1 MIWLDPSLLRMV
13 RDLLHSEFGQVGP
26 AFALIDLDDGGLRG
40 AAVDSATGQ
49 SLMQLDDHDLQGRAF
64 DRSVADYLVRTG
76 KTPIPENAEWAREL
90 LDLMT
95 KARSALS
102 RSDGTFVMGHEYV
115 GMLRVTRTDLD
126 EALAPA
132 VTRAVSVARSIAAGS
147 PAPVTALILMPD
159 NVVWPGLQA
168 ALTTGLHDLP
178 VLAMHAD
185 VPLAVPGR
193 HARPAPVVE
202 PEPGPQ
208 SGEEAEP
215 APSPVDNRRQNQ
227 LVLTG
232 AALLAGLIV
241 IGGATLVTAPWS
253 EDTGQPQSQ
262 RYLRTPE
269 TSTTV
274 SATPGPAQSPT
285 TASSAPTTT
294 PPPLPPINTEA
305 ALAPV
310 MRYTAPP
317 PPPPPTTTRRPA
329 RPAPNTIPNPIPGL
343 PPILLP

>member
-1 MIWLDPSLLRMV
+1 MIWLDPSLLRTV
-13 RDLLHSEFGQVGP
+13 RDLLHSASGQVGP

-49 SLMQLDDHDLQGRAF
+49 CLMQLDDHDLQGRAF

-76 KTPIPENAEWAREL
+76 KAPMPENAEWAREL

-126 EALAPA
+126 DALAPA
-132 VTRAVSVARSIAAGS
+132 VARAVSVARSIAAGS
-147 PAPVTALILMPD
+147 PAPVTAVVLMPD
-159 NVVWPGLQA
+159 HVIWPGLQA
-168 ALTTGLHDLP
+168 ALTAGLHDLP

-202 PEPGPQ
+202 PEPEPQ
-208 SGEEAEP
+208 LVQEAEP
-215 APSPVDNRRQNQ
+215 APSPVDNRRQNR
-227 LVLTG
+227 LVLIG

-241 IGGATLVTAPWS
+241 VGGATLVAAPWS

-269 TSTTV
+269 TSTAV

-285 TASSAPTTT
+285 TASSVPTTT
-294 PPPLPPINTEA
+294 PLPLPPINTEA

>member
-1 MIWLDPSLLRMV
+1 MI
-13 RDLLHSEFGQVGP
+13 
-26 AFALIDLDDGGLRG
+26 
-40 AAVDSATGQ
+40 
-49 SLMQLDDHDLQGRAF
+49 
-64 DRSVADYLVRTG
+64 
-76 KTPIPENAEWAREL
+76 
-90 LDLMT
+90 
-95 KARSALS
+95 
-102 RSDGTFVMGHEYV
+102 
-115 GMLRVTRTDLD
+115 
-126 EALAPA
+126 
-132 VTRAVSVARSIAAGS
+132 
-147 PAPVTALILMPD
+147 
-159 NVVWPGLQA
+159 WPGLQA

-202 PEPGPQ
+202 PEPQ
-208 SGEEAEP
+208 LVQEAEP
-215 APSPVDNRRQNQ
+215 APPPVDNRRQNR
-227 LVLTG
+227 LVLIG
-232 AALLAGLIV
+232 AALIAGLIV
-241 IGGATLVTAPWS
+241 VGGATLVAAPWS

-262 RYLRTPE
+262 RYLRSPE
-269 TSTTV
+269 TSTAV
-274 SATPGPAQSPT
+274 SATPAPAQSPST
-285 TASSAPTTT
+285 PSSAPTTT